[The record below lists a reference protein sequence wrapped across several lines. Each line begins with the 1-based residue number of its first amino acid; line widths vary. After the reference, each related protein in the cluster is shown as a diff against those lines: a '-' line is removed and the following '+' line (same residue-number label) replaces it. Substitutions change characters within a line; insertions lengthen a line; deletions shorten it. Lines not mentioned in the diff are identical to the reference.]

1 MHKVLIKVDEILYWA
16 EICIVVPA
24 MVVMIVVAF
33 GQVVGRYFFNYAPA
47 WCEEMARYL
56 FIWVVFIG
64 APLGVSAR
72 EHMALRVLVDRLPD
86 SRRVFC
92 NLFVYAV
99 AIVFLVCLAWQGIAI
114 MIRTLYQVSP
124 TLEIS
129 MRWVYA
135 AIPIGSCLMLWHLL
149 ISLLKTGFADH
160 PLFSSKG

>member
-1 MHKVLIKVDEILYWA
+1 MRNVLIKVDEILYRA

-24 MVVMIVVAF
+24 MVVMILVAF
-33 GQVVGRYFFNYAPA
+33 GQVMGRYFFNYAPA

-86 SRRVFC
+86 SRRAVCNFC
-92 NLFVYAV
+92 IYAV
-99 AIVFLVCLAWQGIAI
+99 AIVFLASLTWQGIAI
-114 MIRTLYQVSP
+114 MIRTIHQVSP

-135 AIPIGSCLMLWHLL
+135 AIPIGSSLMLWHLL
-149 ISLLKTGFADH
+149 ISLLRTRFADH

>member
-1 MHKVLIKVDEILYWA
+1 MRRALIKLDEFLYRA

-24 MVVMIVVAF
+24 VMAMILVAF
-33 GQVVGRYFFNYAPA
+33 GQVVGRYFLNYAPA

-64 APLGVSAR
+64 APIGVRAR
-72 EHMALRVLVDRLPD
+72 EHMALRVLTDRLPH

-92 NLFVYAV
+92 NVCIYVV
-99 AIVFLVCLAWQGIAI
+99 AAVFLAALTWQGVEIVN
-114 MIRTLYQVSP
+114 RTTFQVSP

-135 AIPIGSCLMLWHLL
+135 AIPIGSGLMLLHLL
-149 ISLLKTGFADH
+149 ISLLKTGVTDN
-160 PLFSSKG
+160 PLFSAKG

>member
-1 MHKVLIKVDEILYWA
+1 MRKALIKIDEILYRA

-24 MVVMIVVAF
+24 MVVMILVAF

-64 APLGVSAR
+64 APMGVSAR
-72 EHMALRVLVDRLPD
+72 EHMALRILVDRLPD
-86 SRRVFC
+86 SRRAVC
-92 NLFVYAV
+92 NLCIYAV
-99 AIVFLVCLAWQGIAI
+99 AIVFLVSLVWQGIAI
-114 MIRTLYQVSP
+114 MIRTLYQVAP

-135 AIPIGSCLMLWHLL
+135 AIPIGSSLMLWHLL
-149 ISLLKTGFADH
+149 ISLLKRGLADH